1 MSKAATA
8 TFAPATGVFARSIDV
23 IDYLLAASARIAK
36 RNGDLP
42 YFGL

>member
-1 MSKAATA
+1 MSNTATA
-8 TFAPATGVFARSIDV
+8 NLAPATGVFARLIGV
-23 IDYLLAASARIAK
+23 IDRLLAASARIAM